1 MKSLIAESH
10 TVRSELRLRQ
20 VIDHDQQPFGPDG
33 IEDCAFSL
41 PDDFE
46 PALPNNSTLVG
57 YPGTVLV

>member
-46 PALPNNSTLVG
+46 AALQITRPLWGIQALS
-57 YPGTVLV
+57 